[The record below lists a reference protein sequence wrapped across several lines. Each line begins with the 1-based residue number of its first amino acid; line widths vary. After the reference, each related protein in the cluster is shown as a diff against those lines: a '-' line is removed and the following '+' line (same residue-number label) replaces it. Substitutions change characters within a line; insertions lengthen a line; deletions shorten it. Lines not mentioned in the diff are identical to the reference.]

1 MSVTETLNSLAAKL
15 SDLYREIVTTSVRFD
30 ELQRSTDKVLARVEA
45 TVEQL
50 SVKVAAIHDDHVR
63 EKAALEA
70 QIATLQAR
78 LTVLSE
84 QALHAVVREVAREAV
99 AGAVRDQ
106 VAAKLEAGST
116 ISDNEGDA

>member
-1 MSVTETLNSLAAKL
+1 MSVTETLNNLAAKL

-30 ELQRSTDKVLARVEA
+30 ELQRNTDKVLTRLET
-45 TVEQL
+45 TVDQL
-50 SVKVAAIHDDHVR
+50 SAKVALIHDDHVR

-84 QALHAVVREVAREAV
+84 QAMHNVVREVTREV
-99 AGAVRDQ
+99 VTNLVREQRPTLTSETLDDPKRT
-106 VAAKLEAGST
+106 V
-116 ISDNEGDA
+116 